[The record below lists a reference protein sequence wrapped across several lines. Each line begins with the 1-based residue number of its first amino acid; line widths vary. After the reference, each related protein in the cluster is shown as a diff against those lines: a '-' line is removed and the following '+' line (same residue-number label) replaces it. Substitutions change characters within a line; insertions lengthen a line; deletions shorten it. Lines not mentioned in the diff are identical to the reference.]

1 VPVREQVVDDLEA
14 LLAAGVIG
22 AAQIHEA
29 DEQTMR
35 IISQDGEHANNGVA
49 LDQDREFAIGDGSV
63 EYRAA
68 ERCCDVLAECVQI
81 ERHFMN
87 LFIAQSS

>member
-1 VPVREQVVDDLEA
+1 
-14 LLAAGVIG
+14 
-22 AAQIHEA
+22 
-29 DEQTMR
+29 MR

-81 ERHFMN
+81 ESA
-87 LFIAQSS
+87 IS